1 MLRFATAERPKVI
14 GITSPA
20 PASGKSTIS
29 VNLAAAMAQQG
40 ERVLLIDADL
50 RRPMQHQIFGGED
63 KGPGLTDVLVGD
75 KAVKDVIRDMRDF
88 KVKDSAAWAQRLW
101 LLTAGSQTPNPAEL
115 LGSAAFDEFLKR
127 ARREFD
133 AVVIDT
139 APVLAVTDATVA
151 GTFMDGMLVVA
162 GADETERPALKE
174 SIRQLRQAKVV
185 LLGAVLNK
193 VPESNQY
200 YGYRRSKY
208 YKYYRTTD
216 GEKKR
221 KRSGGSSRKRS

>member
-1 MLRFATAERPKVI
+1 
-14 GITSPA
+14 
-20 PASGKSTIS
+20 
-29 VNLAAAMAQQG
+29 
-40 ERVLLIDADL
+40 
-50 RRPMQHQIFGGED
+50 
-63 KGPGLTDVLVGD
+63 
-75 KAVKDVIRDMRDF
+75 
-88 KVKDSAAWAQRLW
+88 
-101 LLTAGSQTPNPAEL
+101 
-115 LGSAAFDEFLKR
+115 
-127 ARREFD
+127 
-133 AVVIDT
+133 
-139 APVLAVTDATVA
+139 
-151 GTFMDGMLVVA
+151 MLVVA